1 MNLRYSILKLF
12 YLITEGKRPT
22 RCELEGKLAVKK
34 RRTLLH
40 TTMIGITGSAAKTT
54 ASRFLHH
61 LLNQNDQAFLSA
73 FANTSRHI
81 QHRICAIKKN
91 IKHAVFEISGHMPG
105 AINESCQY
113 IKPDIGIVT
122 VVATDHFSNFRS
134 IKNVAL
140 EKVSLVK
147 NIPKSGLVFLNADDS
162 NVIKMRSETEA
173 TVLTYGVNP
182 DADYRAINLTA
193 DSSGR
198 IQFICEYKNESAQFD
213 IGLVGLHFITPVMAG
228 IACAHQLGTSLL
240 ELAERAKSFT
250 QTPGRCSVHHNG
262 SGPFFICDTEKAPYQ
277 TLPLALDVLKIFKN
291 APRRTLIIGTVS
303 DKGGTTR
310 KRYDAVTRN
319 DEDFIDRIIFFG
331 ESASHA
337 KPSKSQLASGNTFF
351 YTTIQEVRD
360 FIKSTQISNEV
371 ILLKG
376 SSKADKL
383 ERIAIDYDRDVT
395 CWIDNCT
402 VAENCFSCALAHK
415 K

>member
-1 MNLRYSILKLF
+1 MNLHYSILKLF
-12 YLITEGKRPT
+12 YLITEGQKPT
-22 RCELEGKLAVKK
+22 QYELEKKLALK
-34 RRTLLH
+34 RRLALKS
-40 TTMIGITGSAAKTT
+40 TTMIGITGSAGKTT
-54 ASRFLHH
+54 ASRFLYH

-73 FANTSRHI
+73 ILNTSRHI
-81 QHRICAIKKN
+81 PGRICSIKKN
-91 IKHAVFEISGHMPG
+91 IKYAVFEISGHMPG
-105 AINESCQY
+105 AINASCQY
-113 IKPDIGIVT
+113 VKPDIAIVT
-122 VVATDHFSNFRS
+122 IVATDHFSNFRT
-134 IKNVAL
+134 IENVAS
-140 EKVSLVK
+140 EKVNLVK

-162 NVIKMRSETEA
+162 NVIKMRRETEA
-173 TVLTYGVNP
+173 SILTYGVNP
-182 DADYRAINLTA
+182 DADYRAINLIA

-198 IQFICEYKNESAQFD
+198 LQFTCEYKNESAQFD

-228 IACAHQLGTSLL
+228 ISCAHQLGTSLL

-250 QTPGRCSVHHNG
+250 QTPGRCSLHHSVNG
-262 SGPFFICDTEKAPYQ
+262 PLFVCDTEKSPYQ
-277 TLPLALDVLKIFKN
+277 TLPLALGVLKIFKN

-360 FIKSTQISNEV
+360 FIESTQISNEV